1 MKCGWTAYHI
11 ADFSG
16 ATSPGKEDITATTLG
31 ELLGGCSR
39 LALFD
44 RAGGSKAGQSKGEE
58 SLGVHDA
65 DVVSSK
71 YRKRV

>member
-1 MKCGWTAYHI
+1 MKCDWTAYHV
-11 ADFSG
+11 ADLSG
-16 ATSPGKEDITATTLG
+16 ATSPGKEHITATTLG

-44 RAGGSKAGQSKGEE
+44 GPSGSKAGQSKGEE
-58 SLGVHDA
+58 NLGVHDA

-71 YRKRV
+71 FRERV